1 MAAFASIADDAA
13 ERLVH
18 IAERAG
24 TLTRGVG
31 LLATASGGF
40 AYLVGFLVLPGLWRW
55 LWMFA
60 GLLVSATPGLAV
72 WFIATRLRAVV
83 RTAPEMTDELR
94 AATKDKA
101 IRVALLELADLDPGN
116 DDTAPLIQLGK
127 DFAALDTALES
138 HTDDLP
144 VSSRGS
150 RNSLENGT
158 VRTRAPC
165 ASASVLSKSAPV
177 ASILLRMKLHVPFKV
192 PQTLNNSSPASPSCK
207 PEITGTPLLVRNSCA
222 VSSARQ
228 LLESGENSRTT
239 SPSMCGLEASL
250 SPSFEP

>member
-94 AATKDKA
+94 AATKDKV

-144 VSSRGS
+144 VSSRNVSTITSMPGFVA
-150 RNSLENGT
+150 LGT
-158 VRTRAPC
+158 VG
-165 ASASVLSKSAPV
+165 SFG
-177 ASILLRMKLHVPFKV
+177 LLIF
-192 PQTLNNSSPASPSCK
+192 
-207 PEITGTPLLVRNSCA
+207 CA
-222 VSSARQ
+222 VAVVIRLVLLKSS
-228 LLESGENSRTT
+228 
-239 SPSMCGLEASL
+239 
-250 SPSFEP
+250 